1 MLDLARDIIGSQ
13 PILTAFLAIGVGYLV
28 GQINIFGFSLGVG
41 AVLFVGLAIG
51 AFAPKAQIIGPI
63 GLTGLIMFLYGI
75 GILYGR
81 QFFEGMVGAGQK
93 YNLLALVGC
102 LAGLAVALLL
112 GHIFGIKI
120 GHTLGLYAGSMTS
133 TATLQAALDVM
144 KNKDPSIGY
153 SIAYPFGVI
162 GPILCIYFMTRIV
175 KPKFPAKTQRF
186 HMGEIS
192 VGERF
197 AGRRLGDLMAKAP
210 AGLQVTMVRK
220 GGHNIVPTDDTILE
234 NGDAV
239 LVVAE
244 DNEAIATAA
253 AKLGKLS
260 PGRLASDRAD
270 LDYIRVFVGKAS
282 AVGIPLAQLPM
293 PAGYPTHLLHVRR
306 YDADLVPAPDLM
318 LEFGDRVGVLA
329 PPDRK
334 EEIRRHFGDTVK
346 ATAEFSY
353 VSLGLGMVMGV
364 LLGLIPIPIPG
375 VGIVTLG
382 IGGGPLIVA
391 LILGKLRRTGPML
404 WTMPLPANIVLRNFG
419 LAMFL
424 ATVGVNAGQPF
435 VRTVA
440 ESGFTML
447 FIGVA
452 VLLTTVFI
460 VLLVGHYLMKI
471 PYDDLVGVASGAT
484 GNPAILVY
492 STKMAPTERPDIGYA
507 MIFPSMTLVKVIAA
521 QIVGLLTVGKRRL
534 DCAACDFPAARAA
547 AVVKSLPTGTEEMQ
561 DGRPRHPRRSRPSS
575 IRMPTAPPRSRKP
588 SRKSGSRRRDCPFSR
603 RSCLRSWRAA
613 ASGSGRSTIPSS
625 PATRS

>member
-1 MLDLARDIIGSQ
+1 
-13 PILTAFLAIGVGYLV
+13 
-28 GQINIFGFSLGVG
+28 
-41 AVLFVGLAIG
+41 
-51 AFAPKAQIIGPI
+51 
-63 GLTGLIMFLYGI
+63 
-75 GILYGR
+75 
-81 QFFEGMVGAGQK
+81 
-93 YNLLALVGC
+93 
-102 LAGLAVALLL
+102 
-112 GHIFGIKI
+112 
-120 GHTLGLYAGSMTS
+120 
-133 TATLQAALDVM
+133 
-144 KNKDPSIGY
+144 
-153 SIAYPFGVI
+153 
-162 GPILCIYFMTRIV
+162 MTRVV
-175 KPKFPAKTQRF
+175 KPKFPAKVQRF

-192 VGERF
+192 IGESH
-197 AGRRLGDLMAKAP
+197 AGKRLDELTTGALSAV
-210 AGLQVTMVRK
+210 QVTMVRQ
-220 GGHNIVPTDDTILE
+220 GGRNFVPVADTVLSA
-234 NGDAV
+234 GDAI

-244 DNEAIATAA
+244 QNEEIAKAA
-253 AKLGKLS
+253 ATLGKLE
-260 PGRLASDRAD
+260 PGRLASDRTD
-270 LDYIRVFVGKAS
+270 LDYIRVFVGKATV
-282 AVGIPLAQLPM
+282 VGVPLGSLPM

-318 LEFGDRVGVLA
+318 LEFGDRVGVLM

-346 ATAEFSY
+346 AAAEFSY
-353 VSLGLGMVMGV
+353 VSLGIGMVLGV

-375 VGIVTLG
+375 VGVVTLG

-440 ESGFTML
+440 ESGLTML

-460 VLLVGHYLMKI
+460 VLLVGHYILKI

-521 QIVGLLTVGKRRL
+521 QIVGLL
-534 DCAACDFPAARAA
+534 
-547 AVVKSLPTGTEEMQ
+547 M
-561 DGRPRHPRRSRPSS
+561 
-575 IRMPTAPPRSRKP
+575 I
-588 SRKSGSRRRDCPFSR
+588 
-603 RSCLRSWRAA
+603 
-613 ASGSGRSTIPSS
+613 GSG
-625 PATRS
+625 AG

>member
-1 MLDLARDIIGSQ
+1 MLDLAREIIGNQ
-13 PILTAFLAIGVGYLV
+13 PILTAFLAIGLGYLV
-28 GQINIFGFSLGVG
+28 GQISLGGFSLGVG

-51 AFAPKAQIIGPI
+51 AFAPKAQITGPI

-81 QFFEGMVGAGQK
+81 QFFEGMVGVGQK
-93 YNLLALVGC
+93 YNLLAFVAC
-102 LAGLAVALLL
+102 IAGLLVALGL

-120 GHTLGLYAGSMTS
+120 GHTLGIYAGSMTS
-133 TATLQAALDVM
+133 TATLQAALDVV
-144 KNKDPSIGY
+144 KSKDPSIGY

-162 GPILCIYFMTRIV
+162 GPILCIYFMTRVV

-186 HMGEIS
+186 HMGEIAVS
-192 VGERF
+192 EGF
-197 AGRRLGDLMAKAP
+197 AGRRLGDLTTEALSD
-210 AGLQVTMVRK
+210 LQVTMIRK
-220 GGHNIVPTDDTILE
+220 GERNFVPTPDTVLSA
-234 NGDAV
+234 GDAV

-244 DNEAIATAA
+244 REEAIAKAA
-253 AKLGKLS
+253 AQLGKLA

-270 LDYIRVFVGKAS
+270 LDYIRVFVGKANV
-282 AVGIPLAQLPM
+282 VGVPLARLRM
-293 PAGYPTHLLHVRR
+293 PDGYPTHLLHVRR

-318 LEFGDRVGVLA
+318 LEFGDRVGVLV

-346 ATAEFSY
+346 AAAEFSY
-353 VSLGLGMVMGV
+353 VSLGIGMVLGV

-375 VGIVTLG
+375 IGTVTLG

-391 LILGKLRRTGPML
+391 LIFGKLRRTGPML
-404 WTMPLPANIVLRNFG
+404 WTIPLPANIVLRNFG

-440 ESGFTML
+440 ESGLTML

-452 VLLTTVFI
+452 VLMTTVLI
-460 VLLVGHYLMKI
+460 VLLAGHYVLKI

-521 QIVGLLTVGKRRL
+521 QIVGLLTIG
-534 DCAACDFPAARAA
+534 
-547 AVVKSLPTGTEEMQ
+547 GTA
-561 DGRPRHPRRSRPSS
+561 G
-575 IRMPTAPPRSRKP
+575 
-588 SRKSGSRRRDCPFSR
+588 
-603 RSCLRSWRAA
+603 
-613 ASGSGRSTIPSS
+613 
-625 PATRS
+625 